1 MGANWDTDI
10 PDALLL
16 ARRQPSLLIIKTETL
31 ATRLDGL
38 WAHAHRLEDLGFS
51 KWTRQMHA
59 FMRGEKIA
67 SLTTMLR
74 MAPKRQD
81 DRLGVVCSRIAS
93 RIAEDE
99 EGDFVLELVPGI
111 TTLMACTETRFK
123 ELCDMYL

>member
-1 MGANWDTDI
+1 M
-10 PDALLL
+10 
-16 ARRQPSLLIIKTETL
+16 
-31 ATRLDGL
+31 
-38 WAHAHRLEDLGFS
+38 HGFMS
-51 KWTRQMHA
+51 
-59 FMRGEKIA
+59 GEKVA

-99 EGDFVLELVPGI
+99 EGDFALELVPGI

-123 ELCDMYL
+123 ELCTMYM